1 MTGPQ
6 VVDIGRELLLT
17 VMLCAMPAVACSL
30 VVGLFVSVL
39 QTVTSIQEQT
49 LSFVPRIVAVGAVL
63 VFTLPWSLKL
73 AVNFTYRM
81 FWQLAEAGR

>member
-6 VVDIGRELLLT
+6 VVDIGRELLMT
-17 VMLCAMPAVACSL
+17 VMLCAMPAVVCSL
-30 VVGLFVSVL
+30 VVGLAVSLL

-49 LSFVPRIVAVGAVL
+49 LSFVPRIVAVGVVI
-63 VFTLPWSLKL
+63 VFTLPWSLQL
-73 AVNFTYRM
+73 VVNFTYRM